1 MGSTAAVGSPA
12 RTKKF
17 LQSIS
22 ALARRW
28 PLSLPVTL
36 FGLGILVYLFTR
48 LVALRAWPIYFFA
61 DEAAQTL
68 YAETLV
74 ANRFQDVV
82 NHIFLPIYVEAD
94 GQRWTP
100 LLSMYIQ
107 AVTMTLFGKSLLVTR
122 ATSAIVSLLAAISV
136 SLILKQ
142 IFKARFWWTGALL
155 VALTPA
161 WLLHSRTAFETV
173 MMTAFYGVFLWL
185 YLLYRQRDARFLYPA
200 LVVGAMVFY
209 TYSNAQMIMAVLGL
223 MLLLTDLPYHWQ
235 QRRTILRALPL
246 GLLLAMPLLVFLQ
259 HRPAAMSTHLR
270 VINSYWTQQLD
281 LPTKIGMFLKNLGLG
296 LSPWYWF
303 WPNEYDWVRHRMAG
317 FGNMETFL
325 LPIFLLGVGIVL
337 WRVRSAP
344 YRVILL
350 AGLAAP
356 SGAAILDIG
365 ITRVLAFIVPANI
378 LVVIGLEGLAYGI
391 QWLWQRVG
399 RGEGRMASGERRV
412 DSEAATTLRQR
423 FGNASTS
430 SARLSADSDDSTTLR
445 EAQGGSDE
453 AAPDPTVAEWL
464 VASLKRIPALL
475 RGGVL
480 YRGGGLYRSGGLYRP
495 PLPTSHSSLPTSSSP
510 LPFLRPWLVDVA
522 IFLFLAAVS
531 LFNFRTALVNGPFWF
546 KDYGMYG
553 MQYGASQLFEE
564 VIPRFL
570 EQDPN
575 LLIGITSTWAN
586 GTDRFIRFFLTPAER
601 ERVRM
606 DGIGTYLF
614 RKTPIDPNRIFI
626 MTPSEYEQARSS
638 PKFAPPAI
646 EHTVYYPDGSP
657 GFYFV
662 RLRYSEQADAIFAA
676 EKAERSVLKEAS
688 VTIDGQA
695 VTVRHSWSDM
705 GEPRFMF
712 DGDRFTLL
720 RGMEANPFIVELD
733 FPAPRAISGLSLDV
747 GAMDSSLTAQL
758 SVSGSDKPMT
768 FQQSYSGVADGQRL
782 ELPFA
787 QKVQVTKLRLE
798 ILASTAAETVNIHVR
813 ELQLLP

>member
-1 MGSTAAVGSPA
+1 M
-12 RTKKF
+12 
-17 LQSIS
+17 
-22 ALARRW
+22 
-28 PLSLPVTL
+28 
-36 FGLGILVYLFTR
+36 
-48 LVALRAWPIYFFA
+48 
-61 DEAAQTL
+61 
-68 YAETLV
+68 
-74 ANRFQDVV
+74 
-82 NHIFLPIYVEAD
+82 
-94 GQRWTP
+94 
-100 LLSMYIQ
+100 
-107 AVTMTLFGKSLLVTR
+107 
-122 ATSAIVSLLAAISV
+122 
-136 SLILKQ
+136 
-142 IFKARFWWTGALL
+142 
-155 VALTPA
+155 
-161 WLLHSRTAFETV
+161 
-173 MMTAFYGVFLWL
+173 
-185 YLLYRQRDARFLYPA
+185 
-200 LVVGAMVFY
+200 
-209 TYSNAQMIMAVLGL
+209 
-223 MLLLTDLPYHWQ
+223 
-235 QRRTILRALPL
+235 
-246 GLLLAMPLLVFLQ
+246 
-259 HRPAAMSTHLR
+259 
-270 VINSYWTQQLD
+270 
-281 LPTKIGMFLKNLGLG
+281 
-296 LSPWYWF
+296 
-303 WPNEYDWVRHRMAG
+303 
-317 FGNMETFL
+317 
-325 LPIFLLGVGIVL
+325 
-337 WRVRSAP
+337 
-344 YRVILL
+344 
-350 AGLAAP
+350 
-356 SGAAILDIG
+356 
-365 ITRVLAFIVPANI
+365 
-378 LVVIGLEGLAYGI
+378 
-391 QWLWQRVG
+391 
-399 RGEGRMASGERRV
+399 

-601 ERVRM
+601 EQVRM